1 MDLPRNEF
9 KRALL
14 AGKPQIG
21 LWGSLS
27 SSYTAEVIAGAGFDW
42 ILIDT
47 EHSPADLENVL
58 GQLQA
63 IAAYPT
69 AAVVRVPWN
78 DMVTIKR
85 TLDIGAQS
93 LLIPQVTTAAEAR
106 DAVAFTRYPMEGM
119 RGVAGATRATRF
131 GRIPGYFK
139 RAQEEICVLL
149 QVESGAALDN
159 IEEIAGID
167 GVDGIFVGPA
177 DLHASLGFVGE
188 RGHGDVMPRIDDAI
202 RRIVKAGKAP
212 GILTDNEEHARR
224 WLALGALFVAVGAD
238 VGLLARGA
246 DALAAKF
253 KG

>member
-78 DMVTIKR
+78 DMVNIKR

-93 LLIPQVTTAAEAR
+93 LLIPQVT
-106 DAVAFTRYPMEGM
+106 
-119 RGVAGATRATRF
+119 
-131 GRIPGYFK
+131 
-139 RAQEEICVLL
+139 
-149 QVESGAALDN
+149 
-159 IEEIAGID
+159 
-167 GVDGIFVGPA
+167 
-177 DLHASLGFVGE
+177 
-188 RGHGDVMPRIDDAI
+188 
-202 RRIVKAGKAP
+202 
-212 GILTDNEEHARR
+212 
-224 WLALGALFVAVGAD
+224 
-238 VGLLARGA
+238 
-246 DALAAKF
+246 
-253 KG
+253 